1 MGARVEARLHMAG
14 ALAGTLAIDA
24 GRAHYLKNVLRLKPG
39 AWVGVFNAAAGE
51 FAARIDSYTRHGGTL
66 VVERQLRAPQA
77 EPDLWLVFAPI
88 KRARIDIT
96 VEKATELGAS
106 RIQPVFTRHTVVTRV
121 NGERLA
127 AIATEAAE
135 QSERLSVP
143 AIGEPLPL
151 DRLLEGWDARR
162 ALVICDETGAG
173 PPLARVARDLALD
186 GPHAVLIGPE
196 GGFASVELD
205 RLRKLPFVTPAGLG
219 PRVLRADT
227 AALAALAVLQ
237 AVAHERFGAPPP
249 RFASSP

>member
-1 MGARVEARLHMAG
+1 MSARVEARLHVAG
-14 ALAGTLAIDA
+14 TLAGTLALDA
-24 GRAHYLKNVLRLKPG
+24 ARAHYLKNVLRLKPG
-39 AWVGVFNAAAGE
+39 ARIGVFNAAVGE
-51 FAARIDSYTRHGGTL
+51 YAARIDSYARHGGTL
-66 VVERQLRAPQA
+66 RVEEQLRAPQA

-96 VEKATELGAS
+96 VEKATELGVS

-121 NGERLA
+121 NEERLA

-143 AIGEPLPL
+143 QIAAPLPL
-151 DRLLEGWDARR
+151 DRLLDAWDARR
-162 ALVICDETGAG
+162 ALVICDETGTG
-173 PPLARVARDLALD
+173 PPLARVARELALD

-196 GGFASVELD
+196 GGFAPVELD

-237 AVAHERFGAPPP
+237 AVAHERFGAPAP
-249 RFASSP
+249 RFASLP